1 MKWTD
6 DLLDRKR
13 LLMDPLADQV
23 VAEIVDRNGE
33 EAAFRVFDLL
43 IRNIE
48 MPIEDLPDEV
58 DTFVNETDRLPAW
71 ADWQQI
77 ETSEE
82 LFLDH
87 GPKFLLFLYYKS
99 LPQLYTDAKGAEVL
113 VRTGRLSHKE
123 GDHRIFTRRI
133 AETGQFMMDVMARD
147 GLKPGSEGIRS
158 IQKVRLIHAAIR
170 RFLKNRGW
178 DRERLGEPINQE
190 DLALTLMSFSVSPLE
205 GLGQF
210 GIHEDPQKMEAYM
223 HTWRAV
229 GSLLGVDE
237 DLLPNSLAEGQS
249 LMEKILDR
257 QSAPSEA
264 GRLLAKALVEFA
276 RETLPSERL
285 DDAPVYLIRKLIGRK
300 RADMLNVHVE
310 YGCLGITVPLIV
322 RKWFTMGERLED
334 RIDGPLRVLVDRLS
348 EETVRA
354 MVGYFDQ
361 TKKRKFTIPPEMY
374 KRWF

>member
-1 MKWTD
+1 VKWTD

-23 VAEIVDRNGE
+23 VAEIVERNGE
-33 EAAFRVFDLL
+33 ESAFRVFDLL

-58 DTFVNETDRLPAW
+58 DTFVSETDRLPAW
-71 ADWQQI
+71 VDWQQI

-99 LPQLYTDAKGAEVL
+99 LPLLYTDAKGAEVL

-147 GLKPGSEGIRS
+147 GLQPGSDGIRS

-170 RFLKNRGW
+170 RFLNNRGW

-210 GIHEDPQKMEAYM
+210 GIAEDPQKMEAYM
-223 HTWRAV
+223 HTWCAV

-237 DLLPNSLAEGQS
+237 DLLPESLAEGQA

-300 RADMLNVHVE
+300 RAEMLNIHVE
-310 YGCLGITVPLIV
+310 YGCLGITVPLMLW
-322 RKWFTMGERLED
+322 KWFTTGEKLED

-361 TKKRKFTIPPEMY
+361 TKNRKFTIPPEMY

>member
-1 MKWTD
+1 VKWTD

-23 VAEIVDRNGE
+23 VAEIVERNGE
-33 EAAFRVFDLL
+33 ESAFRVFDLL

-58 DTFVNETDRLPAW
+58 DTFVSETDRLPAW
-71 ADWQQI
+71 VDWQQI

-99 LPQLYTDAKGAEVL
+99 LPLLYTDAKGAEVL

-147 GLKPGSEGIRS
+147 GLQPGSDGIRS

-170 RFLKNRGW
+170 RFLNNRGW

-210 GIHEDPQKMEAYM
+210 GIAEDPQKMEAYM
-223 HTWRAV
+223 HTWCAV

-237 DLLPNSLAEGQS
+237 DLLPESLAEGQA

-257 QSAPSEA
+257 QSAASEA
-264 GRLLAKALVEFA
+264 GRQLAKALVEFA

-300 RADMLNVHVE
+300 RAEMLNIHVE
-310 YGCLGITVPLIV
+310 YGCLGITVPLML
-322 RKWFTMGERLED
+322 RKWFTTGERLED

-361 TKKRKFTIPPEMY
+361 TKNRKFTIPPEMY